1 MLQAMTTM
9 ESEIMLWVQE
19 YLRRDWLDPIW
30 IAVTTLGNGGMIWI
44 LLSVGLLIPK
54 KTRKTGML
62 ALLALAFSYL
72 INNLLLKNL
81 IARTRP
87 YEVICRITYAD
98 RCTAGLFFP
107 VRPYGKLFCSRGGTV
122 LQTAKTLEQFPVAAG
137 FFDRLFQVVCRGALS
152 FGYNSRCNQRNADR
166 TCAAVDRE
174 MHKEN
179 VFLPLKSTLML

>member
-87 YEVICRITYAD
+87 YEVI
-98 RCTAGLFFP
+98 AGLHTLIGAQRDYSFP
-107 VRPYGKLFCSRGGTV
+107 SGHTGSSFAAAVVLFC
-122 LQTAKTLEQFPVAAG
+122 
-137 FFDRLFQVVCRGALS
+137 RLPKRLSSFLLLLAFLVVCRGALS

>member
-87 YEVICRITYAD
+87 YEVI
-98 RCTAGLFFP
+98 AGLHTLIGAQRDYSFP
-107 VRPYGKLFCSRGGTV
+107 SGHTAASFASVVALFMAGERKLWKPALLLAVLIAFSRLYLYVHYPTDVLGGLILGLIAGYLGSRLV
-122 LQTAKTLEQFPVAAG
+122 LWLMAKRENCRAA
-137 FFDRLFQVVCRGALS
+137 A
-152 FGYNSRCNQRNADR
+152 
-166 TCAAVDRE
+166 
-174 MHKEN
+174 
-179 VFLPLKSTLML
+179 

>member
-30 IAVTTLGNGGMIWI
+30 IAGGMIWI

-87 YEVICRITYAD
+87 YEVI
-98 RCTAGLFFP
+98 AGLHTLIGAQRDYSFP
-107 VRPYGKLFCSRGGTV
+107 SGHTGSSFAAAVVLFCRLSKRLSSFLLLLAFLIGFSRLYVGVHYPSDIIVGAISGTLIALV
-122 LQTAKTLEQFPVAAG
+122 LLWIE
-137 FFDRLFQVVCRGALS
+137 
-152 FGYNSRCNQRNADR
+152 RCIKKMSS
-166 TCAAVDRE
+166 C
-174 MHKEN
+174 
-179 VFLPLKSTLML
+179 P

>member
-87 YEVICRITYAD
+87 YEVI
-98 RCTAGLFFP
+98 AGLHTLIGASGIILS
-107 VRPYGKLFCSRGGTV
+107 RPAIREAL
-122 LQTAKTLEQFPVAAG
+122 LQPRWYCFADCQ
-137 FFDRLFQVVCRGALS
+137 
-152 FGYNSRCNQRNADR
+152 NA
-166 TCAAVDRE
+166 
-174 MHKEN
+174 
-179 VFLPLKSTLML
+179 

>member
-9 ESEIMLWVQE
+9 ESGIMLWVQE

-44 LLSVGLLIPK
+44 LLSIGLLIPK

-87 YEVICRITYAD
+87 YEVI
-98 RCTAGLFFP
+98 AGLHTLVGAQRDYSFP
-107 VRPYGKLFCSRGGTV
+107 SGHTGSSFAAAVVLFCRLPKRLSSFFLLLAFLIGFSRLYVGVHYPSDIISGAIIGT
-122 LQTAKTLEQFPVAAG
+122 LI
-137 FFDRLFQVVCRGALS
+137 ALILLWTDKYRKKMS
-152 FGYNSRCNQRNADR
+152 SC
-166 TCAAVDRE
+166 
-174 MHKEN
+174 
-179 VFLPLKSTLML
+179 P